1 MLDRGFEPLDRV
13 PKELMNT
20 KAGRVGGS
28 IMVTFFATWISA
40 FSTEKIDDG
49 EGERDLEWLVGGLLG
64 ETWMAGCK

>member
-1 MLDRGFEPLDRV
+1 
-13 PKELMNT
+13 MNT